1 MLVEIICFNLLGL
14 SVDLSK
20 CSSTQLAK
28 IPTLSG
34 NQTLI
39 FTKPIEQQIEL
50 AKGKPN
56 ESRYRQEADR
66 EIERREIENIRDR
79 GYDNRRRIENNYEYY
94 RYDRGR
100 VESIRDRI
108 DDIDDRIDDLE
119 REKKRLEELERRY
132 RRGYY

>member
-1 MLVEIICFNLLGL
+1 MLVEIICSNLLGL

-28 IPTLSG
+28 LSTLSE
-34 NQTLI
+34 NQISIVTRQ
-39 FTKPIEQQIEL
+39 IEQQIQL

-56 ESRYRQEADR
+56 ESRYREQADR
-66 EIERREIENIRDR
+66 EREIEDIRDR

-100 VESIRDRI
+100 VESIRDQI
-108 DDIDDRIDDLE
+108 EDIDDRIDDLE